1 MKCENIIIAGI
12 GGQGTVLA
20 SRLIAAAA
28 MESGCFV
35 RTAET
40 IGMAQRGG
48 SVTSHVRINSKDVAS
63 MIPYGS
69 ADLLIA
75 FDATEAL
82 RASVYLKKG
91 GRALINLPD
100 GRELPEG
107 IDFDVLTVD
116 AEKIAVECGSAKALN
131 VALIGVAAANSML
144 PFDCDFMRVIIEKNV
159 PAKFAKLN
167 LSCFDAG
174 CKCIK

>member
-1 MKCENIIIAGI
+1 MNCENIIIAGI

-28 MESGCFV
+28 MESGQFV

-48 SVTSHVRINSKDVAS
+48 SVTSHVRINSEDVAS

-100 GRELPEG
+100 GKTLPDG
-107 IDFDVLTVD
+107 IDFETVTVD
-116 AEKIAVECGSAKALN
+116 AEKIAIECGSAKALN
-131 VALIGVAAANSML
+131 VALIGVASANSML
-144 PFDCDFMRVIIEKNV
+144 PFDVNFMRGIIEKNV

-167 LSCFDAG
+167 LACFDAG
-174 CKCIK
+174 SKHVK